1 MSTPKMNL
9 RNTTQVLLAALLITG
24 FVTGCSD
31 PEIKT
36 VPVTVNG
43 TINVADGVSSDG
55 AVHIVLYHA
64 WALEGE
70 LRHPVEFIQ
79 EFEGAVGEFSVD
91 VDYPVDK
98 GEGLLVYA
106 WIDFDGDG
114 VLCTPTG
121 RGDLSGLAIAED
133 FPGDD
138 VTVDV
143 WLVAPCAG
151 PDWFYPVATS

>member
-1 MSTPKMNL
+1 MNTRIIVRIFSAVFFST
-9 RNTTQVLLAALLITG
+9 VFI
-24 FVTGCSD
+24 TGCSD
-31 PEIKT
+31 PEIQT
-36 VPVTVNG
+36 IPVTVNG
-43 TINVADGVSSDG
+43 TINVPDEMSSDG
-55 AVHIVLYHA
+55 VVHVALYHA

-79 EFEGAVGEFSVD
+79 SFDGELGAFSID

-106 WIDFDGDG
+106 WIDYDDDG

-121 RGDLSGLAIAED
+121 RSDLAGLTEAEN

-151 PDWFYPVATS
+151 PDWFYPPAEG